1 MSAARA
7 SATLRFTSAGVTV
20 QNQVRVGRMGHGT
33 RVTQSEKEASAPVR
47 GLTDQLTSD
56 CFPPASSLSLCL
68 DHNDRSLCHQ
78 IRTDCLLC
86 AQPLGKCSDH
96 GCLCSLVTTSSWHL

>member
-56 CFPPASSLSLCL
+56 CFPPASSLSLSTTMTGHSVTKYVL
-68 DHNDRSLCHQ
+68 TAYYVPSPWINAQ
-78 IRTDCLLC
+78 IMAVCV
-86 AQPLGKCSDH
+86 H
-96 GCLCSLVTTSSWHL
+96 W